1 MPEYD
6 QIVYRTNF
14 LTQVVVRFDFVAPIP
29 SLDAD
34 LPQKLAAILTSS
46 FPILEPQA
54 ARMLELNL
62 GVGHDV
68 KQVQTSFKQYNLFG
82 REREK
87 QLSLGSRFMFV
98 VYTKYS
104 KYEEMRKTVADG
116 IYALIAEYPDTKVA
130 RFGLRYINTLDMNNI
145 DAINQWTRYISPD
158 LIGPLGHFD
167 RTKLTKWMQVAE
179 MKCGELEMR
188 FQFGLPNP
196 DHPSVIRRPVFVLDL
211 DSYVQAA
218 HEFAQSLQYMDKAHE
233 CIQEQ
238 FERSITDGLRESM
251 NA

>member
-6 QIVYRTNF
+6 EIVYKNNC
-14 LTQVVVRFDFVAPIP
+14 LTQVIVRFDFVAPIP
-29 SLDAD
+29 NLEAD
-34 LPQKLAAILTSS
+34 LPQRLAASLTST

-62 GVGHDV
+62 GLGPDV

-82 REREK
+82 KEREK
-87 QLSLGSRFMFV
+87 QLSLTSRFMFV

-104 KYEEMRKTVADG
+104 KYEEMRKAVGDS
-116 IYALIAEYPDTKVA
+116 INALVAEYPDTRVA
-130 RFGLRYINTLDMNNI
+130 RFGLRYINTLDMNGI
-145 DAINQWTRYISPD
+145 DPINEWAKYISSE
-158 LIGPLGHFD
+158 LLGPLSHFD
-167 RTKLTKWMQVAE
+167 RNKLTRWMQVAE
-179 MKCGELEMR
+179 LKCGELDMR

-196 DHPSVIRRPVFVLDL
+196 DHPSVVKRPMFVLDL

-218 HEFAQSLQYMDKAHE
+218 HEFAQSLQYMDKAHQ

-238 FERSITDGLRESM
+238 FERSITEGLRERM